1 MEGAHAAGALTIDTV
16 ARPDGGERRITR
28 LASGPAHRYAALVAA
43 STPAIERALGDEV
56 VANRAVGRG
65 RRHTTSLEPWRG
77 ARVEW
82 RRRIGEMAEGATPV
96 VLVCDVANCY
106 GDLDAGVVMQR
117 LRAGRW
123 GGAARSIRWNGVCGG
138 WPSAARRACRSA
150 RLRRRS
156 SPTSPS
162 RTWTRTCASPACAIS
177 GGSTTW

>member
-1 MEGAHAAGALTIDTV
+1 MEGAHAAGVLTIDTV

-56 VANRAVGRG
+56 VANRAMGRG

-82 RRRIGEMAEGATPV
+82 RRRIGEMADGATPV

-117 LRAGRW
+117 LRAA
-123 GGAARSIRWNGVCGG
+123 GGAAPTLDPLERCLRRMAERGTPGLPVGPA
-138 WPSAARRACRSA
+138 PSALLANVALANVDAHLRAA
-150 RLRRRS
+150 
-156 SPTSPS
+156 
-162 RTWTRTCASPACAIS
+162 
-177 GGSTTW
+177 GH